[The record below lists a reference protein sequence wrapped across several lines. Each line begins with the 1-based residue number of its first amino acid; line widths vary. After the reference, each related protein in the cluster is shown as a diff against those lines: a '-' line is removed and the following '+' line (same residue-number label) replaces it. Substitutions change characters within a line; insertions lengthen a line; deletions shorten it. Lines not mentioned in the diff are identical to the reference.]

1 MGGAHSHRHGDSD
14 AEVDV
19 SGTARTVLLVSLAL
33 AAIATVVGVVLLWPN
48 ADQQPP
54 PSLYAGEN
62 VTFVGAEVISLSE
75 PCPVKSSDDLAEPPA
90 EEPAGPCN
98 EMVAELS
105 EGESAGHT
113 VEVPDIPPSAA
124 RAGLEKGD
132 SVTLVRIEPDD
143 GAPAVYVFQGTNRGF
158 PVAVLAVAFLIVV
171 ALVARLRGLLAI
183 VGLVFA
189 GAVVAKFVLPAL
201 LAGESAIAVALIGS
215 SAIMFVVLYLA
226 HGLSVRTSTA
236 LAGTLVGIAI
246 AAGIGGWAVDAS
258 RLSGITH
265 DADPLFLL
273 APGLEF
279 QGLLT
284 AAVIIAG
291 LGILNDVTITQSSA
305 VWELRA
311 AAPEMSRAGLF
322 ASGMRI
328 GRDHIASTIYTIV
341 FAYTGSAL
349 VVLLLIQT
357 YQVPFGQ
364 LLLDDS
370 IAEEAVR
377 TFASAIALVLAVPV
391 TTGIAAATVTGPV
404 RKVKSE
410 DSAALTDG

>member
-33 AAIATVVGVVLLWPN
+33 AAIATVVGVLLLWPD
-48 ADQQPP
+48 ADRQPP
-54 PSLYAGEN
+54 PSPYAGEN
-62 VTFVGAEVISLSE
+62 VAFLDAEVVSLTE
-75 PCPVKSSDDLAEPPA
+75 PCPVQTSEDTAEPPA
-90 EEPAGPCN
+90 DCG
-98 EMVAELS
+98 EMTAKLA
-105 EGESAGHT
+105 EGESAGST
-113 VEVPDIPPSAA
+113 VDVPNLPPSAS
-124 RAGLEKGD
+124 RADLKKGD
-132 SVTLVRIEPDD
+132 SVTLARILPED
-143 GAPAVYVFQGTNRGF
+143 GAPAVYAFQGSNRGF
-158 PVAVLAVAFLIVV
+158 PAGVLAVAFVIVV

-183 VGLVFA
+183 AGLVFA
-189 GAVVAKFVLPAL
+189 GLVIAKFVLPAL
-201 LAGESAIAVALIGS
+201 LSGESAIGVTLAGS

-246 AAGIGGWAVDAS
+246 TTGIAVWAVDAS

-265 DADPLFLL
+265 DGDQLLLL
-273 APGLEF
+273 APDLQF

-284 AAVIIAG
+284 AAIIIAG
-291 LGILNDVTITQSSA
+291 LGVLNDVTITQSSA
-305 VWELRA
+305 IWELRA

-341 FAYTGSAL
+341 FAYAGSAL
-349 VVLLLIQT
+349 VVLLLIAL
-357 YQVPFGQ
+357 YQRPLGE
-364 LLLDDS
+364 LLLEDF
-370 IAEEAVR
+370 IAEEVVR
-377 TFASAIALVLAVPV
+377 TFASAIGLVLAVPV
-391 TTGIAAATVTGPV
+391 TTGIAAATVSGPV

-410 DSAALTDG
+410 DKLVAEGA

>member
-19 SGTARTVLLVSLAL
+19 SRSARTVLLVALAL
-33 AAIATVVGVVLLWPN
+33 AAIATVVGVVLLWPD
-48 ADQQPP
+48 ADREQPRP
-54 PSLYAGEN
+54 PYAGQN
-62 VTFVGAEVISLSE
+62 VAFLDAEVASVSE
-75 PCPVKSSDDLAEPPA
+75 PCPVVGPPDAAEPPA
-90 EEPAGPCN
+90 EEPAACN
-98 EMVAELS
+98 EMTAKLT
-105 EGESAGHT
+105 EGESEGST
-113 VEVPDIPPSAA
+113 VDVPDLPPSAS
-124 RAGLEKGD
+124 RADLKKGD
-132 SVTLVRIEPDD
+132 SVTLARILPE
-143 GAPAVYVFQGTNRGF
+143 GGGPAVYAFRGTNRDF
-158 PVAVLAVAFLIVV
+158 PAGVLAAAFVIVV

-183 VGLVFA
+183 AGLAFAGLVI
-189 GAVVAKFVLPAL
+189 AKFVLPAL
-201 LAGESAIAVALIGS
+201 LSGESAIAVTLAGS

-226 HGLSVRTSTA
+226 HGLSIRTSTA

-246 AAGIGGWAVDAS
+246 TAGIAVWAVDAS

-265 DADPLFLL
+265 DAEQLFLL
-273 APGLEF
+273 APDLEF

-291 LGILNDVTITQSSA
+291 LGVLNDVTITQSSA

-341 FAYTGSAL
+341 FAYAGTAL
-349 VVLLLIQT
+349 VLLLLIAL
-357 YQVPFGQ
+357 YERPFGE
-364 LLLDDS
+364 LLLEDF
-370 IAEEAVR
+370 IAEEVVR
-377 TFASAIALVLAVPV
+377 TFASAIGLVLAVPV
-391 TTGIAAATVTGPV
+391 TTAIAAATVTGPV

-410 DSAALTDG
+410 DEAVAEGA